1 MDRERVKAAIAAL
14 QQHATSID
22 EMHLINYLKINLG
35 NLWELVEDD
44 FEPAAEVPSRMLEF
58 LPKNLD
64 NNEGGGGLEIKVPG
78 FKGNPEDPD
87 GP

>member
-78 FKGNPEDPD
+78 FKGNPEDAD